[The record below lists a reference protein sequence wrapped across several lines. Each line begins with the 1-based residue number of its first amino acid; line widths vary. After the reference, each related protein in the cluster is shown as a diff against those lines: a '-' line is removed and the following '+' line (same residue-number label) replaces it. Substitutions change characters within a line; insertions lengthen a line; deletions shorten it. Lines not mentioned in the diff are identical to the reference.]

1 MNWLLLVAV
10 ILIGGG
16 AFAGWRA
23 GFVKTAFSLASTI
36 VAMIVTLVFSP
47 VVTNALKQN
56 ETFYQGVKEKIA
68 AVVDFSGEGD
78 DSESFIDGL
87 ALPDSIKSIL
97 KENETTSGVAK
108 EQKQNLNDSVCEVL
122 TNVILNALGYVITFV
137 VTAAALAVL
146 CAVLNVISR
155 LPVLNQINTLAG
167 IALGALEGLFLLWL
181 VFLMITM
188 LGSTEFGQAA
198 LTLVSENKILNFL
211 YNSNVLSKLIF
222 G

>member
-1 MNWLLLVAV
+1 MNWLLIVAV

-36 VAMIVTLVFSP
+36 VAMVVTLVFSP
-47 VVTNALKQN
+47 VVTNTLKQN

-68 AVVDFSGEGD
+68 SIVDFSGEGD

-87 ALPDSIKSIL
+87 ALPDSIKTL
-97 KENETTSGVAK
+97 LRENGTASDAVE
-108 EQKQNLNDSVCEVL
+108 EQKQNLNDSVCEAL
-122 TNVILNALGYVITFV
+122 TNVIFNALGYVITFV

-146 CAVLNVISR
+146 CAVLNVISK
-155 LPVLNQINTLAG
+155 LPVLHQINTLAG
-167 IALGALEGLFLLWL
+167 IALGALEGLFVLWL
-181 VFLMITM
+181 VFLVITM

-198 LTLVSENKILNFL
+198 LTMVSENKILNFL
-211 YNSNVLSKLIF
+211 YNSNVLSRLIF